1 MLKHHLTVALRN
13 LRRNGAYSILNVV
26 GLAIGLASCMLC
38 YLFIAD
44 ELSYDRHHEKADRI
58 YRLVLDL
65 KLPSQSVRPFAIAS
79 PPMGPAVEEN
89 FPEVE
94 EMVRFRPYFEGGLPG
109 RVSVS
114 RGENRFY
121 ETFFWVDE
129 SVFDLFTLP
138 LLAGDPATAL
148 VEPYTIVISRSLA
161 EKHFGGTEVVGRVL
175 KLDTGFSEADYEIT
189 GVMEDVPET
198 THLHFDVLASFSTLD
213 SETDIRNQLDAWPSY
228 DMYTYL
234 LLPEGYP
241 PEELEAKFPAFIES
255 VGGEQARRALT
266 WRLQP
271 LTDIHLHSH
280 LLSEAEPNSDVAYL
294 YIFTAIAVFTL
305 LTACINFVNLAT
317 ARAGDRAREVGM
329 RKVVGAHRSQLVR
342 QFLGEAVVLTALATA
357 GAFVLARLALPVLNS
372 LIGKQL
378 SMAELASPAAAA
390 VVLGAVLL
398 VGVVAGSY
406 PAFFL
411 ASFRPV
417 DVLKGGVFAAGPRG
431 VLFRRALVVVQF
443 AISIV
448 LIVATVVV
456 SDQLSYM
463 KGQRLGVD
471 IEDVVV
477 IPVRDSSLRD
487 RYDVVRGE
495 LVRDPQVRA
504 ASLSA
509 IVLGKQPPNI
519 SMRGAGLDEP
529 VTIDTMVIDEEFV
542 EMFGLEMV
550 AGRDFSPQIESDPKD
565 AFIVNETA
573 VEALGWGSPAEA
585 VGKEVIWGGIKPG
598 RVVGVVKDF
607 HYRPLRFPIQPL
619 ILHVRPLVF
628 HYVFA
633 RIDSADVAGA
643 LASLEESWRRVLPD
657 RPFEYFFLDAEFAR
671 LYRAEEALA
680 KAFGYF
686 AVIALVVACLGL
698 LGLAAYSAQKRTKE
712 IGVRKVLGASSPGLV
727 VLLSRE
733 VTALVLIA
741 AVLALPAALL
751 VMNRWLEDFAFRI
764 DLSPAPFVAGALAAL
779 LIAWVTVAS
788 QAWRAAV
795 KRPVETLRY
804 E

>member
-26 GLAIGLASCMLC
+26 GLAIGLASCILC

-65 KLPSQSVRPFAIAS
+65 KLLSQSVRPFAIAS
-79 PPMGPAVEEN
+79 PPMGPEVAES

-94 EMVRFRPYFEGGLPG
+94 KMVRFRPYFEGGLPG
-109 RVSVS
+109 PVSVS

-129 SVFDLFTLP
+129 TVFDIFTLP

-148 VEPYTIVISRSLA
+148 VEPYTIVISRRLA
-161 EKHFGGTEVVGRVL
+161 EKYFDDTEVMGQVL
-175 KLDTGFSEADYEIT
+175 KLDTGFSEADYKIT
-189 GVMEDVPET
+189 GVMENVPET
-198 THLHFDVLASFSTLD
+198 SHLHFDVLASFSTLY
-213 SETDIRNQLDAWPSY
+213 SEGDIRNQLDSWATY

-241 PEELEAKFPAFIES
+241 PEELEAKFPQFIES
-255 VGGEQARRALT
+255 IGGEEARRALT

-294 YIFTAIAVFTL
+294 YIFTAIALFTL

-329 RKVVGAHRSQLVR
+329 RKVVGAHRSQLIR
-342 QFLGEAVVLTALATA
+342 QFLGEAVILTVLATA
-357 GAFVLARLALPVLNS
+357 VAVLLARLALPVLNS

-378 SMAELASPAAAA
+378 SLAGLASPTA
-390 VVLGAVLL
+390 VVVLLGVVVL

-417 DVLKGGVFAAGPRG
+417 DVLKGGIFAAGTRG

-448 LIVATVVV
+448 LIVATVIV

-463 KGQRLGVD
+463 KGRQLGVD
-471 IEDVVV
+471 IADVAV
-477 IPVRDSSLRD
+477 IPVRDTSLRD
-487 RYDVVRGE
+487 RYDVVRAE
-495 LVRDPQVRA
+495 LVRDPHVRA

-509 IVLGKQPPNI
+509 IVFGKQPPNI
-519 SMRGAGLDEP
+519 SMRGAGLDEA
-529 VTIDTMVIDEEFV
+529 VTIDTLVIDEEFI
-542 EMFGLEMV
+542 EMFGLEIV

-573 VEALGWGSPAEA
+573 VKTFGWGSPQDAL
-585 VGKEVIWGGIKPG
+585 GKEVIWAGFKKG

-628 HYVFA
+628 HFVFA
-633 RIDSADVAGA
+633 RIDSGDVAGA

-657 RPFEYFFLDAEFAR
+657 RPFEYFFLDAEFER

-686 AVIALVVACLGL
+686 AVIALVVASLGL
-698 LGLAAYSAQKRTKE
+698 LGLAAYTAQQRTKE
-712 IGVRKVLGASSPGLV
+712 IGIRKVLGASSPGIV

-733 VTALVLIA
+733 VTGLVMIS
-741 AVLALPAALL
+741 AVVALPVAYL

-764 DLSPAPFVAGALAAL
+764 SLSPAPFVLGALGAL

-788 QAWRAAV
+788 QAWKAAV
-795 KRPVETLRY
+795 RRPVETLRY